1 MANMTHFRRTRLV
14 AVSAAA
20 IVAAVALAG
29 CGSSGKSSSATST
42 PGAGSSANLSGTIT
56 VLAAASLTGTF
67 NQLGQMFQAT
77 HPGTTIKFSYGGSD
91 TLAAQIVQGA
101 PVDVFAA
108 ASPTTM
114 KTVTD
119 AGDNAGTPQ
128 NFVKN
133 QLVIAVPP
141 GNPKHLASL
150 KDLTDPKLK
159 VVLCAPTVPCG
170 TAATKAEQAAGLT
183 IKPVS
188 EAPDVKSAL
197 TPVELGEADAA
208 LVYRTDAKS
217 AAGKVDA
224 VEFPESALAIN
235 TYPIATLK
243 NSTNMPLAQAWVTY
257 ILSPD
262 ALAAFTAAGFQ
273 AP

>member
-1 MANMTHFRRTRLV
+1 MWRKRLV
-14 AVSAAA
+14 AVSTAA
-20 IVAAVALAG
+20 IVAAIALAG
-29 CGSSGKSSSATST
+29 CGSSGKSNSATST
-42 PGAGSSANLSGTIT
+42 PGSGSSPTLSGTIT

-67 NQLGQMFQAT
+67 NQLGQTFQAA
-77 HPGTTIKFSYGGSD
+77 HPGTTVKFSYGGSD

-108 ASPTTM
+108 ASTTTM
-114 KTVTD
+114 DTVVK
-119 AGDNAGTPQ
+119 AGDNASAPQ

-141 GNPKHLASL
+141 GNPKHLTSL
-150 KDLTDPKLK
+150 KDLTNPAIK
-159 VVLCAPTVPCG
+159 VVVCAPTVPCG
-170 TAATKAEQAAGLT
+170 SAATKAEKAANLT

-197 TPVELGEADAA
+197 TPVQLGEADAA
-208 LVYRTDAKS
+208 LVYRTDAK
-217 AAGKVDA
+217 AAGDKVQA

-243 NSTNMPLAQAWVTY
+243 NSKNMPLAQAWVTY

-262 ALAAFTAAGFQ
+262 ALAVLTAAGFQ

>member
-1 MANMTHFRRTRLV
+1 MWRKRLV
-14 AVSAAA
+14 AISTAALVAA
-20 IVAAVALAG
+20 IALAG
-29 CGSSGKSSSATST
+29 CGSSGTSNSATST
-42 PGAGSSANLSGTIT
+42 PGTGSSSPSLSGTIT

-67 NQLGQMFQAT
+67 NQLGQTFEAA
-77 HPGTTIKFSYGGSD
+77 HPGTTVKFSYGGSD

-108 ASPTTM
+108 ASTTTM
-114 KTVTD
+114 DTVVK
-119 AGDNAGTPQ
+119 AGDNASAPQ

-141 GNPKHLASL
+141 GNPKHLSSL
-150 KDLTDPKLK
+150 KDLTNPNLK
-159 VVLCAPTVPCG
+159 VVVCAPTVPCG
-170 TAATKAEQAAGLT
+170 SAATKAEKAANLT

-197 TPVELGEADAA
+197 TPVQLGEADAA
-208 LVYRTDAKS
+208 LVYRTDAK
-217 AAGKVDA
+217 AAGDKVQA

-243 NSTNMPLAQAWVTY
+243 NSKNLPLAQAWVTY